1 MMRPMQVLQKVS
13 GCLAVLVLLALAG
26 SSQAETV
33 RTVEHAFGET
43 RIEDRPQRLVTL
55 YQGATDTAVALGLE
69 PVGVVESW
77 VEKPMYRYL
86 RGGLPEDVRYLGL
99 ETQPDLET
107 VAWLA
112 PDLIVGARYRH
123 DAVYPLLS
131 RIAPTVVPDTAYD
144 FKAMLRLMGE
154 ATGRER
160 RAQAL
165 LDDWE
170 ARVADF
176 RRRIAAALG
185 EAWPQEVAVVS
196 FRSDHARLYY
206 DGFARSILD
215 ELGFQSPDAQQQSG
229 WGIKLTSRESI
240 SAMDADAIFVFMRD
254 SDPAVAE
261 TYRQWTQH
269 PLWQN
274 LKAARQ
280 GRVYRVDPVIW
291 SMGGGILAANRLL
304 DALYAHYGLE
314 PGRETQE

>member
-1 MMRPMQVLQKVS
+1 MSFTCRGFRQWGAALLL
-13 GCLAVLVLLALAG
+13 LAVAG
-26 SSQAETV
+26 SSQAGQA
-33 RTVEHAFGET
+33 RTIEHAFGET
-43 RIEDRPQRLVTL
+43 HIDGAPQRIVSL
-55 YQGATDTAVALGLE
+55 YQGATDTAVALGIE

-77 VEKPMYRYL
+77 TEKPMYRYL
-86 RGGLPEDVRYLGL
+86 RDGLSDDVQYLGL
-99 ETQPDLET
+99 ETQPDLES

-123 DAVYPLLS
+123 EAVYPLLS
-131 RIAPTVVPDTAYD
+131 RIAPTVVPDTSYD
-144 FKAMLRLMGE
+144 FKAMLALMGE

-176 RRRIAAALG
+176 RRQAKVKLG
-185 EAWPQEVAVVS
+185 DAWPQTVAVVR
-196 FRSDHARLYY
+196 FRSDHARLYHE
-206 DGFARSILD
+206 GFASSILD
-215 ELGFQSPDAQQQSG
+215 ELGFQHPDTQQQSG

-240 SAMDADAIFVFMRD
+240 PALDADVIFVFMREE
-254 SDPAVAE
+254 DPAVIE

-274 LKAARQ
+274 LEAARQ

-291 SMGGGILAANRLL
+291 SMGAGILAANRLL
-304 DALYAHYGLE
+304 DELYAHYGLE
-314 PGRETQE
+314 PGRDTQE

>member
-1 MMRPMQVLQKVS
+1 MRIALLLLLAVS
-13 GCLAVLVLLALAG
+13 GACR
-26 SSQAETV
+26 AEST

-43 RIEDRPQRLVTL
+43 RIEGTPRRIVTL
-55 YQGATDTAVALGLE
+55 YQGATDTAVALGIK

-86 RGGLPEDVRYLGL
+86 RDGLPEGVRYLGL
-99 ETQPDLET
+99 ETQPDLES

-112 PDLIVGARYRH
+112 PDLIVGTRYRH
-123 DAVYPLLS
+123 EAVYPLLS
-131 RIAPTVVPDTAYD
+131 RIAPTVVLDTAYD
-144 FKAMLRLMGE
+144 FKAMLMLMGE
-154 ATGRER
+154 ATGQEH

-170 ARVADF
+170 DRVADF
-176 RRRIAAALG
+176 RSQIEAALG

-215 ELGFQSPDAQQQSG
+215 ELGFQRSDTQQHTG

-240 SAMDADAIFVFMRD
+240 PAMDADAIFVFMRD
-254 SDPAVAE
+254 SDPAVVE

-274 LKAARQ
+274 LEAARQ

-291 SMGGGILAANRLL
+291 SMGAGVLAANRLL
-304 DALYAHYGLE
+304 DELYAHYGLE
-314 PGRETQE
+314 PARNARECQEC